1 MDALA
6 AQLSGLATSP
16 PPSLVEALDDDAL
29 RAIFSSCAGLPAVGF
44 TTASPAAAVK
54 LMRLAPVCRGF
65 AQMAHVLV
73 PKDVATEAKLQQMTL
88 HLVGFFDLKDVAPWT
103 AEMVV
108 DDGYA
113 SMMEIAGWMAVN
125 IDESWAQ
132 TNRIGRL
139 LLNDREGCGG
149 LEKVRK
155 RIKMA
160 PSNKG
165 AVGRDEL
172 AAAYASLLETKE
184 FFNAVRVLRRGGF
197 VTAGCAGLLSAA
209 VLRTVLKVA
218 VKHVSLMFADT
229 RDDVGNAAGRTSA
242 AAPIISRMEGQ
253 LSAVR
258 AVDVDE
264 LGVSEATVERALLDE
279 LLREALDGGRE
290 RGFFREA
297 LRALK
302 RHAVVKNSATF
313 AEWRSTTL
321 AADHP
326 LIAFRPDPATKGSRW
341 LAVPG
346 NKEKAAAAT
355 ARKLESAEGEVPH
368 TIVPPLYYTAAL
380 HPLSGRST
388 TIGWP

>member
-6 AQLSGLATSP
+6 AQLSGLATS

-44 TTASPAAAVK
+44 ATASPAAAVK

-160 PSNKG
+160 PSKKG
-165 AVGRDEL
+165 

-264 LGVSEATVERALLDE
+264 LGVSEAAVERALLDE

-313 AEWRSTTL
+313 AEWRVNHY
-321 AADHP
+321 ADMAESRCDDCTELDP
-326 LIAFRPDPATKGSRW
+326 LIWQHLPLEVRAKGS
-341 LAVPG
+341 
-346 NKEKAAAAT
+346 
-355 ARKLESAEGEVPH
+355 
-368 TIVPPLYYTAAL
+368 
-380 HPLSGRST
+380 
-388 TIGWP
+388 

>member
-1 MDALA
+1 
-6 AQLSGLATSP
+6 
-16 PPSLVEALDDDAL
+16 
-29 RAIFSSCAGLPAVGF
+29 
-44 TTASPAAAVK
+44 
-54 LMRLAPVCRGF
+54 MRLAPVCRGF

-197 VTAGCAGLLSAA
+197 VTAGCDRLGRRPAHRPQGRRQARLAHVRRHPRRRWQAA
-209 VLRTVLKVA
+209 
-218 VKHVSLMFADT
+218 
-229 RDDVGNAAGRTSA
+229 AASA
-242 AAPIISRMEGQ
+242 AARHLTHGGPALR
-253 LSAVR
+253 R
-258 AVDVDE
+258 ARCRRR
-264 LGVSEATVERALLDE
+264 RAPRRRGDG
-279 LLREALDGGRE
+279 RARPPRRAAAEALDGGRE

-313 AEWRSTTL
+313 AGGATTL
-321 AADHP
+321 AADYL
-326 LIAFRPDPATKGSRW
+326 LIVFRPDPATKGCAGSPCR
-341 LAVPG
+341 APG
-346 NKEKAAAAT
+346 EGGRGDGAQTRERRGRGAAHP
-355 ARKLESAEGEVPH
+355 RV
-368 TIVPPLYYTAAL
+368 PLYYTAAL

-388 TIGWP
+388 TIGS